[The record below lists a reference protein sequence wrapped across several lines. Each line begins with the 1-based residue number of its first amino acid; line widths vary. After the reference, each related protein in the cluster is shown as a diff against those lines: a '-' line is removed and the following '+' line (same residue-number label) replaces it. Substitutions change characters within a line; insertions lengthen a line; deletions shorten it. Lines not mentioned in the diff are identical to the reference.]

1 MNSLHWVKL
10 SHNRKQEKAET
21 EEDKGRKERWKQG
34 EEESWEEKKGVREEN
49 HILQC
54 SKKKKL
60 IKRSFEGRSRRNIT
74 PPITGENKEE
84 Y

>member
-1 MNSLHWVKL
+1 M
-10 SHNRKQEKAET
+10 
-21 EEDKGRKERWKQG
+21 
-34 EEESWEEKKGVREEN
+34 REEN

-74 PPITGENKEE
+74 PPLLVKIRKNIRSLAREQLDFCLSEGICTLW
-84 Y
+84 

>member
-1 MNSLHWVKL
+1 MNSLHRVKL

-34 EEESWEEKKGVREEN
+34 EEESWEEKGVREEN

-54 SKKKKL
+54 SKKKK
-60 IKRSFEGRSRRNIT
+60 
-74 PPITGENKEE
+74 
-84 Y
+84 